1 MKILYDTF
9 FKTIFNPDDHP
20 ERLKALLSVILGKKI
35 KSIRRLNNE
44 SIIFR
49 EYNSIL
55 FFDIIV
61 VLDDGSIVNVEMQK
75 HGFKYPGQRA
85 ACYCSD
91 LVIRQYTNIR
101 KKDKKANY
109 LKLKPA
115 FTIVFLEKS
124 PGVFHSRPDNY
135 LHHFSQRSDTGLDLP
150 LLQNYIFIPLD
161 IFSEI
166 IETKDIKDR
175 NPLESWLTFLCTEDP
190 EDIEQLIR
198 YHPEFK
204 PLYEDLFGL
213 CRNMEGVTN
222 MFASQLD
229 ILDRN
234 TFTLMYDEL
243 EQECITAKQE
253 RDAAEQERD
262 AAEQERD
269 AAKQELNLLLLKN
282 DALMKYIKDAGLEI
296 PVI

>member
-1 MKILYDTF
+1 MATLKDLFPVIRSRQEVIDEIQANPNLNNTFLSWKPEHQEYFLNYCTGIHGMKILYDTF

-35 KSIRRLNNE
+35 RSIRRLNNE

-135 LHHFSQRSDTGLDLP
+135 LHHFSQRSDTGPDLP

-161 IFSEI
+161 IFSKI

-175 NPLESWLTFLCTEDP
+175 NCMKIFSACAG
-190 EDIEQLIR
+190 IR
-198 YHPEFK
+198 
-204 PLYEDLFGL
+204 
-213 CRNMEGVTN
+213 
-222 MFASQLD
+222 
-229 ILDRN
+229 
-234 TFTLMYDEL
+234 
-243 EQECITAKQE
+243 
-253 RDAAEQERD
+253 
-262 AAEQERD
+262 
-269 AAKQELNLLLLKN
+269 QELKTCLP
-282 DALMKYIKDAGLEI
+282 ASWI
-296 PVI
+296 